1 MITDNN
7 IKKRTKTLTYKARRY
22 GLTIKNAVREVIGT
36 SPQNFYRKL
45 SGGDTSELEL
55 VEGHI
60 ESLIERKESALCRQ
74 WW

>member
-60 ESLIERKESALCRQ
+60 ESLIERKESTLCRQ
-74 WW
+74 

>member
-7 IKKRTKTLTYKARRY
+7 IKKRTKQLTFRARRY

-45 SGGDTSELEL
+45 SGGNTSELEL

-60 ESLIERKESALCRQ
+60 ENLIERKESALCKQ
-74 WW
+74 Q

>member
-55 VEGHI
+55 IEGHI
-60 ESLIERKESALCRQ
+60 ESLIERKESTLCRQ
-74 WW
+74 

>member
-1 MITDNN
+1 MNMITDNN

-60 ESLIERKESALCRQ
+60 ESLIERKESTLCRQ
-74 WW
+74 

>member
-60 ESLIERKESALCRQ
+60 ESLIERKELALCRQ
-74 WW
+74 